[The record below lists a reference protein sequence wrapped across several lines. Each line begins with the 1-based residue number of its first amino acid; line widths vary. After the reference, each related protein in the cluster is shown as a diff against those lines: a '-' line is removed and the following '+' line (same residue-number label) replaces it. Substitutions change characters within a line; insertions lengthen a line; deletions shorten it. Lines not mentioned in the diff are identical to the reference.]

1 MQWSAE
7 DPSKASVNAEAQPEN
22 GVEVATEDE
31 LQAVLGGK

>member
-7 DPSKASVNAEAQPEN
+7 DPSKTSANAEAQPEN

-31 LQAVLGGK
+31 LLAVLGGK